1 MISKQFIKFIC
12 VGVACTVINYFS
24 FFLLLNFFYTNFFLA
39 SASGYL
45 IGLLFGYFFNRVWT
59 FHADEDFL
67 IQKIKYLSTYIFSLI
82 IGLLALNVLVKKL
95 NLEPE
100 IANIYVILVTTILNF
115 LGTKVWVFKK

>member
-59 FHADEDFL
+59 FQADEDFL

>member
-12 VGVACTVINYFS
+12 VGAVCTVINYFS

-59 FHADEDFL
+59 FQADEDFL